1 MVLTKGLEKKLSHLT
16 HNERA
21 ALDSL
26 VGRLVQVYNRDLLR
40 VVLFGSKARGD
51 FDEESDLDLLI
62 VVRMLDGDYWKHW
75 HQIVDLTWNI
85 ELSYGIVTT
94 LVIKDET
101 GYKTMQ
107 EHGLLL
113 FRNIQNDGMVL
124 WTTEPSVSS

>member
-75 HQIVDLTWNI
+75 HQKIL
-85 ELSYGIVTT
+85 Y
-94 LVIKDET
+94 
-101 GYKTMQ
+101 
-107 EHGLLL
+107 
-113 FRNIQNDGMVL
+113 
-124 WTTEPSVSS
+124 